1 MVPITRTSLNVEPG
15 QNLLTDPH
23 LFLYVV
29 FIVEYEVMG
38 GQMDCPLGGVSRLRT
53 EHSLDLRQRA

>member
-1 MVPITRTSLNVEPG
+1 MVPKTRTSPNVGPE

-29 FIVEYEVMG
+29 VIVEYEMMG
-38 GQMDCPLGGVSRLRT
+38 GQMDCPSGRVSRLRT
-53 EHSLDLRQRA
+53 EHSLDLGQRP